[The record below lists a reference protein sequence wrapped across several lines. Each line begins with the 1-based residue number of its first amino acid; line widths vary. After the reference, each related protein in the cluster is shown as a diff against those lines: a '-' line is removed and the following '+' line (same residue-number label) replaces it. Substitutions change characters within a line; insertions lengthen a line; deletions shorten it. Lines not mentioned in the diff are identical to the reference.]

1 MLTVTFYYLQF
12 LKIVNFKNNDK
23 NIYDYERTLYDV

>member
-12 LKIVNFKNNDK
+12 LKIVNFKNNDN